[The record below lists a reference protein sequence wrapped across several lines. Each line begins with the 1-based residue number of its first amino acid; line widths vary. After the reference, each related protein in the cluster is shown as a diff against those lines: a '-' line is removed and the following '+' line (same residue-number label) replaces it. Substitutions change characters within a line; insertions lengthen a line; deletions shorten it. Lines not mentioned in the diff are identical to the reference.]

1 MKNKGMLISAAAGV
15 LALLVYVIYNL
26 AIGKFTMDVFLMI
39 LAGVVFAFVALKSD
53 FKFAP
58 VLAVLGYSLA
68 IGFYLNNRIIMFEEM
83 INHIEGMNERGNIFA
98 VVVIIFVLL
107 FVGAITGVGAS
118 FAETEE
124 E

>member
-53 FKFAP
+53 FNFAP

-118 FAETEE
+118 FAETDEE
-124 E
+124 

>member
-107 FVGAITGVGAS
+107 FIGAITGIGAS
-118 FAETEE
+118 FAGTEE

>member
-68 IGFYLNNRIIMFEEM
+68 IGFYLNNRIIMF
-83 INHIEGMNERGNIFA
+83 
-98 VVVIIFVLL
+98 
-107 FVGAITGVGAS
+107 
-118 FAETEE
+118 
-124 E
+124 

>member
-107 FVGAITGVGAS
+107 FVGAITGIGAS
-118 FAETEE
+118 FAGTEE

>member
-118 FAETEE
+118 FAGTEE

>member
-39 LAGVVFAFVALKSD
+39 LAGVVFAFIALKSN

-98 VVVIIFVLL
+98 VVVVIFVLL
-107 FVGAITGVGAS
+107 FIGAITGIAAS
-118 FAETEE
+118 FAGTEE

>member
-39 LAGVVFAFVALKSD
+39 LAGVVFAFIALKSN

-98 VVVIIFVLL
+98 VVVVIFVLL
-107 FVGAITGVGAS
+107 FIGAITGIGAS
-118 FAETEE
+118 FAGTEE